1 MPINPSP
8 GGRQWVKTYPTPK
21 IADTLFYETETYE
34 ERASAPEYGTA
45 HKNATRFPNHAVCF
59 IEPIEGQGKLFK
71 VWYCADRES
80 QEDYNADISYPFGGA
95 IQYPRVTRTYIL
107 PRDDCGPI
115 QTGTEDPGGPA
126 AGTFNYLR
134 PGGVDG
140 YRRPDTTSTYVR
152 PDAITPILIAQ
163 SRKEIGGTIG
173 SLYVEV
179 TRIFDAVPGTDDAVE
194 GSGAGQI
201 TFGYQVDR
209 PFGDD
214 RWLLLTWKLVL
225 PREIADANR
234 QADYATC
241 PISGYTNLVL
251 IDETITALADN
262 DQESEIVRIYEGN
275 ATGAA
280 FPSGAGTV
288 LISKTYPGGMPP
300 QKFVESVKRYEYR
313 IPIQRTTDFNFATN
327 ANVED
332 PNTAFYVEAD
342 EAIPDQKSGMLR
354 GTNKLSTLQEISL
367 RTLSGSEWDKNLMA
381 YVPYTVRCLTTAEAA
396 ALAAAEIGTMRTLT
410 PYNIGWV
417 IETVERPV
425 EVTIAQA
432 TPFHTSHP
440 ASWPKVLLPF
450 VMGATTNN
458 DVGIITVRPSPGED
472 PDTAE
477 NTGVLF
483 TQFEFKPEWTGIC
496 KAIRRIG
503 WSKTAPQF
511 SAIEAL
517 DTTGLRFFWPGVT
530 RNPVV
535 IEECLHGPTNASAY
549 VFRGSV
555 GNNHPVYGPVAY
567 TKTWAN
573 TTYLDWPDSLIVE
586 YDVQPYKGG
595 YLIRQLTVLKPY

>member
-1 MPINPSP
+1 MPQHRAP
-8 GGRQWVKTYPTPK
+8 GFRQRQREFPTPDRDDV
-21 IADTLFYETETYE
+21 IVRHLVAELTAEIPD
-34 ERASAPEYGTA
+34 YGTA
-45 HKNATRFPNHAVCF
+45 HPDATQFPNHKLSYVRLV
-59 IEPIEGQGKLFK
+59 EEQGLFFEF
-71 VWYCADRES
+71 VYSADRADQHE
-80 QEDYNADISYPFGGA
+80 YNYSLTYPYGGSLN
-95 IQYPRVTRTYIL
+95 YPRITRTNIV
-107 PRDDCGPI
+107 PR
-115 QTGTEDPGGPA
+115 GTAPQALGSADPAGAASGNYAFLRPGG
-126 AGTFNYLR
+126 TDTYFR
-134 PGGVDG
+134 PGGVD
-140 YRRPDTTSTYVR
+140 TYIR
-152 PDAITPILIAQ
+152 SAALTPILVAQ
-163 SRKEIGGTIG
+163 WEKPIPVESGIG
-173 SLYVEV
+173 SLYVEQTDV
-179 TRIFDAVPGTDDAVE
+179 YEIVPGSDDAVG
-194 GSGAGQI
+194 GSGAGQS
-201 TFGYQVDR
+201 TFGYSVDR

-225 PREIADANR
+225 PREVADANR
-234 QADYATC
+234 QEDYATC
-241 PISGYTNLVL
+241 PISGYTGLVL
-251 IDETITALADN
+251 IDEQITAASED
-262 DQESEIVRIYEGN
+262 DQKSEIVRIYEGN

-595 YLIRQLTVLKPY
+595 YVIRQLTVLKPY